1 MWSEYDLKCEIVKNE
16 QFTSP
21 IILINYKDLQRIFMA
36 AFEHFSHNI
45 PELINSYTDTKA
57 DTLFLSCNIRQG
69 SRACQS
75 VRLYQSRT
83 WQGWAGTWT
92 LVLW

>member
-36 AFEHFSHNI
+36 AFEHFSNNI

-57 DTLFLSCNIRQG
+57 DTLSPIITG
-69 SRACQS
+69 RA
-75 VRLYQSRT
+75 V
-83 WQGWAGTWT
+83 AGH
-92 LVLW
+92 VKV

>member
-1 MWSEYDLKCEIVKNE
+1 MVMWSEYDLKCESVKNE

-57 DTLFLSCNIRQG
+57 DTLSPIISG
-69 SRACQS
+69 RAVGH
-75 VRLYQSRT
+75 VR
-83 WQGWAGTWT
+83 
-92 LVLW
+92 V

>member
-1 MWSEYDLKCEIVKNE
+1 MVMWSEYDLKCEIVKNE
-16 QFTSP
+16 QFPSP

-57 DTLFLSCNIRQG
+57 DTLSPIISG
-69 SRACQS
+69 RAVGH
-75 VRLYQSRT
+75 VR
-83 WQGWAGTWT
+83 
-92 LVLW
+92 V